1 MLIRFSCFRNL
12 AIIAM
17 VLVMYSCSTKDHT
30 EIIHDPILFSKTVK
44 QLNDIVLENN
54 FPPMI
59 AARNYSYAAIAA
71 YECIAAS
78 DSNYVSLSGQI
89 RHMPPMPE
97 PEAGLKID
105 FQLSSMLAFARV
117 GNAVTFPEGS
127 MMGYYEELK
136 KMAADAGMSTEM
148 RKNSEDYAI
157 RVSQAVM
164 EWSKGD
170 NYAQTRSA
178 SRYTVNEEEGRWIP
192 TPPAYSS
199 ATEAHWM
206 EMRTFVLDSAN
217 ECRSVPPPGYNM
229 QDTNSV
235 FYNAVLEVKKAV
247 DSITEE
253 QKHIAEFW
261 DDNPFKTNVIGHV
274 MFATKKF
281 SPSGHWMNIVG
292 IAGEKAGL
300 DFNAT
305 VYSYA
310 KTSIA
315 LYDGFISCWE
325 EKFRSN
331 VVRPETVI
339 NKYFDEEWRPFI
351 QTPPFPSYVSGHS
364 VISAA
369 CAEVMTDIFGDNFSY
384 KDTSSIEFGIP
395 ARSFESFRDASWEAS
410 MSRLYGGIH
419 YMFDMVEGNKQG
431 IEVGRRVV
439 DRLRMKKQ
447 RNEPVTRD

>member
-1 MLIRFSCFRNL
+1 MLKMISGSGLVLLICTLMASC
-12 AIIAM
+12 AG
-17 VLVMYSCSTKDHT
+17 KDHR
-30 EIIHDPILFSKTVK
+30 EVIHDPVLFSKTVK

-71 YECIAAS
+71 FEVIAAG
-78 DSNYVSLSGQI
+78 DSSYVSLSGQI
-89 RHMPPMPE
+89 RHMPPMPR
-97 PEAGLKID
+97 PAPGKNID
-105 FQLSSMLAFARV
+105 YPLASMLAFSRV

-136 KMAADAGMSTEM
+136 DKASKAGMSTEM
-148 RKNSEDYAI
+148 LRHSEEYAI
-157 RVSQAVM
+157 ELSNAIM
-164 EWSKGD
+164 AWSKED

-206 EMRTFVLDSAN
+206 DMRTYVLDSAS
-217 ECRSVPPPGYNM
+217 ECRSIPAPVYNM
-229 QDTNSV
+229 KDTNSV
-235 FYNAVLEVKKAV
+235 FYRAVMEVKKAV
-247 DSITEE
+247 DSLTDE

-292 IAGEKAGL
+292 IAAEKAEL
-300 DFNAT
+300 NFSAT
-305 VYSYA
+305 VHAYA

-331 VVRPETVI
+331 LVRPETVI
-339 NKYFDEEWRPFI
+339 NKYIDEEWRPFI

-369 CAEVMTDIFGDNFSY
+369 CAEVMTDIFGDNFAY
-384 KDTSSIEFGIP
+384 TDTSSVEFGIP

-439 DRLRMKKQ
+439 TRLRMK
-447 RNEPVTRD
+447 RGDAAMARD

>member
-1 MLIRFSCFRNL
+1 MNYAYVRSMAFCL
-12 AIIAM
+12 
-17 VLVMYSCSTKDHT
+17 LVFILYSCNSRKY
-30 EIIHDPILFSKTVK
+30 EAELHDPIVFAKTVK

-71 YECIAAS
+71 YEIIAAF
-78 DSNYVSLSGQI
+78 DSNYASLSGQI
-89 RHMPPMPE
+89 KHMPEMPRPPADRE
-97 PEAGLKID
+97 ID
-105 FQLSSMLAFARV
+105 YPLAAMLAYARV

-127 MMGYYEELK
+127 MMGYHDDLK
-136 KMAADAGMSTEM
+136 KTASTSGMSRAM
-148 RKNSEDYAI
+148 IANSEEYAI
-157 RVSQAVM
+157 AMSTAILG
-164 EWSKGD
+164 WAKSD
-170 NYAQTRSA
+170 NYAETRSA

-206 EMRTFVLDSAN
+206 DMRTLVLDSAS
-217 ECRSVPPPGYNM
+217 ECRSIPPPKYDM
-229 QDTNSV
+229 KDTNSV
-235 FYNAVLEVKKAV
+235 FYQATLEVKRAV
-247 DSITEE
+247 DNLTDE

-261 DDNPFKTNVIGHV
+261 DDNPFKTNVIGHL

-292 IAGEKAGL
+292 IAAEKAGL

-305 VYSYA
+305 VYAYT

-339 NKYFDEEWRPFI
+339 NKYLDEQWRPFI

-369 CAEVMTDIFGDNFSY
+369 CAEVMTDIFGENFSFT
-384 KDTSSIEFGIP
+384 DTSSVEFGIA
-395 ARSFESFRDASWEAS
+395 ARSFDSFRDASWEAS
-410 MSRLYGGIH
+410 LSRLYGGIH
-419 YMFDMVEGNKQG
+419 YMFDMTEGNKQG
-431 IEVGRRVV
+431 IEVGKKINE
-439 DRLRMKKQ
+439 RLRMRKNRMQ
-447 RNEPVTRD
+447 QLAAEN